1 MSIHFEDAEVF
12 ELNVGGDDIAEVW
25 FEDEKIWPDNP
36 VPIFFLNPGGG
47 CNQTGEA
54 A

>member
-1 MSIHFEDAEVF
+1 MPIYLDGSEIV

-25 FEDEKIWPDNP
+25 FEDEKIWPNNP

-47 CNQTGEA
+47 CTEDPA
-54 A
+54 